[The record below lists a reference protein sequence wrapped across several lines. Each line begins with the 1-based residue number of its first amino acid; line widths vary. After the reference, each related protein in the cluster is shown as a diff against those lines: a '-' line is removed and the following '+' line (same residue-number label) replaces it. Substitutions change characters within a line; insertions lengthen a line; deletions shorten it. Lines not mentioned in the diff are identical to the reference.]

1 MTSTADFF
9 GRICERHRLT
19 ILFVAGALCV
29 AGIFCALGTPSA
41 IFPQTDFPRVAVI
54 INNGIMPADEMMAS
68 ITRPIEEAMKG
79 IPGAVSVRSSTGRGS
94 AEVNVFFSWKADMV
108 TSELYVIS
116 KFGEIKSDLPPSA
129 TAEIARVTFSAFP
142 IVGLSLTSPSR
153 DQTSLWEL
161 AEYTVKPELLRI
173 EGLSKVDL
181 VGGRT
186 PELQV
191 SVDPAKLAAARLTV
205 HDVADALVKNNAVSA
220 AGMIEENYHLYLA
233 AVDGRVSSAAEIGE
247 VVVASRDGHGIRIRD
262 IGSVKKGPEPAYK
275 VVTANGRQSVLLNLV
290 SQPEGS
296 TTTIAKAVKSE
307 LAALKRQLPADVEV
321 GIYYDQSEFVRESID
336 NVWAAMGFGLILS
349 VVILFLFLRD
359 WGTVATAILVI
370 PVTVLVTFI
379 AIRLFGLGFN
389 LMTLGGIAAGIGLV
403 IDDAIVV
410 TESVYSRLAAG
421 KEKVDAVREG
431 LAEIFR
437 PLVASTLTPV
447 VVFLPLAFL
456 DGITGVFFRALA
468 CTMVVSLLTSLGLA
482 LTVTPSL
489 AALFLG
495 RKSSGH
501 ASHAP
506 QMQRALNAYGRAMRL
521 AFANRWTVLVASLVV
536 GIFGFL
542 IYRQLKSD
550 FLPAFDEGGFIIDF
564 QAPYGTSLSESS
576 RMLDQAEA
584 IIRAD
589 PDVESYSRRLG
600 AELGLFFTEPSR
612 GDYAVKLKAKR
623 KHSTAEVMAAFRHR
637 FESQIPA
644 IRWDFHGILSDLVG
658 DLSLTPDP
666 IEIKL
671 FSPDLARLRQLA
683 PHVEEAIKSVPG
695 VVDTFDGFTE
705 TGPSIRIRIKQAEA
719 ARLGVATSDLAQALS
734 GAVLGEEASRVLE
747 GDRSVAIRVWQDRAA
762 VSSLESLQN
771 ILVPTA
777 SGARVTVGQVATLEY
792 IPSDVELDRDDL
804 RQDVTVT
811 GRLEGRDL
819 GSAMAEIRA
828 RLAKDHELPAGT
840 VEYGGLY
847 SQQRQAFLNLLAVLG
862 AALLLVFIVLL
873 FEFGS
878 FLQPISIVFGSV
890 LALTGSVGALWITGV
905 TLNIVAFLGAII
917 GVGLVAKNGI
927 LMLERVDR
935 LRTEGQGLEEAIVG
949 AGDRRLRPVLMT
961 TLAAAIGM
969 VPLAVGHG
977 TGAQMLQPLAVA
989 VIGALIISVLL
1000 SLVATPTLYYVM
1012 CRRAGPGR
1020 HPPAR

>member
-19 ILFVAGALCV
+19 ILFVAGALCL
-29 AGIFCALGTPSA
+29 AGIFCSFGTPSA
-41 IFPQTDFPRVAVI
+41 IFPRTDFPRVAI
-54 INNGIMPADEMMAS
+54 IVNNGIMPADEMMANV
-68 ITRPIEEAMKG
+68 TRPIEEAMKG

-116 KFGEIKSDLPPSA
+116 KLGEIKSELPSAA
-129 TAEIARVTFSAFP
+129 TAEISRVTFSAFP
-142 IVGLSLTSPSR
+142 ILGLSLTSPRR
-153 DQTSLWEL
+153 DLTSLWEI
-161 AEYTVKPELLRI
+161 AEYTVKPELLRT
-173 EGLSKVDL
+173 EGLSRVDI
-181 VGGRT
+181 VGGNT
-186 PELQV
+186 PEIQI
-191 SVDPAKLAAARLTV
+191 STDPAKLAAAGLTV
-205 HDVADALVKNNAVSA
+205 REVADALIKNNAVSA

-233 AVDGRVSSAAEIGE
+233 AVDGRVSSPAEIGD
-247 VVVASRDGHGIRIRD
+247 VVVVSRGGHGIRVRD
-262 IGSVKKGPEPAYK
+262 LGSVAKGPEPVYK
-275 VVTANGRQSVLLNLV
+275 VVTANGRPSVLLNLV

-296 TTTIAKAVKSE
+296 TTSIARTVRSQ
-307 LAALKRQLPADVEV
+307 LVALKRELPADVEV

-349 VVILFLFLRD
+349 VVILYLFLRD

-379 AIRLFGLGFN
+379 AIRLLGLAFN

-421 KEKVDAVREG
+421 RERIDAVREG

-468 CTMVVSLLTSLGLA
+468 CTMVVSLLTSLALA

-495 RKSSGH
+495 GKSSGH
-501 ASHAP
+501 ASRAP
-506 QMQRALNAYGRAMRL
+506 QMRRVLNAYGRAMHL
-521 AFANRWTVLVASLVV
+521 SFANRWTVLIASLVV
-536 GIFGFL
+536 GVFGFL
-542 IYRQLKSD
+542 VYRQLKSD

-564 QAPYGTSLSESS
+564 VAPSGTSLSESS

-584 IIRAD
+584 VIRAD

-600 AELGLFFTEPSR
+600 AELGLFFTEPNR

-623 KHSTAEVMAAFRHR
+623 SRSTAEVMAAFRHQ
-637 FESQIPA
+637 FESKIPA
-644 IRWDFHGILSDLVG
+644 VRWDFHGILSDLVG

-671 FSPDLARLRQLA
+671 FSPDLARLRRLA

-705 TGPSIRIRIKQAEA
+705 TGPSIRIRIKEAESP
-719 ARLGVATSDLAQALS
+719 RLGITTSDLAQALS
-734 GAVLGEEASRVLE
+734 DAVLGAEASRVIE
-747 GDRSVAIRVWQDRAA
+747 GDRPVALRVWQNRAS
-762 VSSLESLQN
+762 VSSIESLRRV
-771 ILVPTA
+771 LVPTA
-777 SGARVTVGQVATLEY
+777 SGSRVTVGQVATLET

-828 RLAKDHELPAGT
+828 KLAKDPELPAGT

-862 AALLLVFIVLL
+862 AALLLVFVVLL

-878 FLQPISIVFGSV
+878 FLQPVSIIFGSI
-890 LALTGSVGALWITGV
+890 LALTGTVAALWITGV

-935 LRTEGQGLEEAIVG
+935 LRSEGQSLEAAIVG

-969 VPLAVGHG
+969 LPLAVGHG

-989 VIGALIISVLL
+989 VIGALVISVLL

-1012 CRRAGPGR
+1012 SSAAGLRRKPAG
-1020 HPPAR
+1020 

>member
-1 MTSTADFF
+1 MKSAADLF
-9 GRICERHRLT
+9 GRVCERHRLT
-19 ILFVAGALCV
+19 IVFVAGVLCV
-29 AGIFCALGTPSA
+29 GGIFCAVGTPSA
-41 IFPQTDFPRVAVI
+41 IFPRTDFPRVAI
-54 INNGIMPADEMMAS
+54 IISNGIMPADEMMATV
-68 ITRPIEEAMKG
+68 TRPIEEAMKG
-79 IPGAVSVRSSTGRGS
+79 VPGAVSVRSSTGRGS
-94 AEVNVFFSWKADMV
+94 AEVNVFFGWKADMV

-116 KFGEIKSDLPPSA
+116 KFGEIKSALPQAA
-129 TAEIARVTFSAFP
+129 TAEISRVTFSAFP

-153 DQTSLWEL
+153 DQTSLWEI

-173 EGLSKVDL
+173 EGLSRVDI
-181 VGGRT
+181 VGGNA
-186 PELQV
+186 PEFQV
-191 SVDPAKLAAARLTV
+191 SADPARMAAAGLTI

-233 AVDGRVSSAAEIGE
+233 AVDGRVSTADEIGDL
-247 VVVASRDGHGIRIRD
+247 VVASRDGHGIRIRD
-262 IGSVKKGPEPAYK
+262 LGSVKKGPEPAYK

-296 TTTIAKAVKSE
+296 TTAIAKAVRSR
-307 LAALKRQLPADVEV
+307 LGALKKQLPGDVEV
-321 GIYYDQSEFVRESID
+321 GIYYDQSEFVRQSVD
-336 NVWAAMGFGLILS
+336 SVWAAMGFGLILS
-349 VVILFLFLRD
+349 VVILFFFLRD

-370 PVTVLVTFI
+370 PITVLVTFI
-379 AIRLFGLGFN
+379 AIRLLGLAFN

-410 TESVYSRLAAG
+410 TESVFSRLAAG
-421 KEKVDAVREG
+421 RERADAVREG

-468 CTMVVSLLTSLGLA
+468 CTMVVSLLTSLALA

-495 RKSSGH
+495 AKSGGH
-501 ASHAP
+501 ASRAP
-506 QMQRALNAYGRAMRL
+506 QMRRALNVYGGAMRY
-521 AFANRWTVLVASLVV
+521 AFANRGTVLVASLVV
-536 GIFGFL
+536 GLFGFL

-550 FLPAFDEGGFIIDF
+550 FLPPFDEGGFIIDF
-564 QAPYGTSLSESS
+564 EAPFGTSLSESS

-584 IIRAD
+584 IIKAD

-600 AELGLFFTEPSR
+600 AELGLFFTEPNR

-623 KHSTAEVMAAFRHR
+623 THSTAEVMAGFRHR
-637 FESQIPA
+637 FENQIPA
-644 IRWDFHGILSDLVG
+644 VRWDFHGILSDLVG

-671 FSPDLARLRQLA
+671 FSPDLSRLRRLA
-683 PHVEEAIKSVPG
+683 PHVEESIKAVRG

-705 TGPSIRIRIKQAEA
+705 TGPSIRIKIKQAEA
-719 ARLGVATSDLAQALS
+719 SRLGITTSDLAQALS
-734 GAVLGEEASRVLE
+734 DAELGEQASRVLE
-747 GDRSVAIRVWQDRAA
+747 GDRSIAIRVWEDRAS
-762 VSSLESLQN
+762 VSSIESLRN

-777 SGARVTVGQVATLEY
+777 SGARVTVGQVATLEA
-792 IPSDVELDRDDL
+792 IPSNVEIDRDDL

-819 GSAMAEIRA
+819 GSAMAEIRSK
-828 RLAKDHELPAGT
+828 LAKDPELPPGS

-847 SQQRQAFLNLLAVLG
+847 SQQRQAFENLLAVLG
-862 AALLLVFIVLL
+862 AALLLVFVVLL

-890 LALTGSVGALWITGV
+890 LALTGTVAALWVTGIA
-905 TLNIVAFLGAII
+905 LNIVAFLGAII

-935 LRTEGQGLEEAIVG
+935 LRSEGQVLEEAIIG

-961 TLAAAIGM
+961 TLAAAIGLL
-969 VPLAVGHG
+969 PLAAGRG

-989 VIGALIISVLL
+989 VIGALVISVLL
-1000 SLVATPTLYYVM
+1000 SLVATPTLYYVL
-1012 CRRAGPGR
+1012 CRGAVSPEKG
-1020 HPPAR
+1020 AD